1 MMSSISS
8 SARPPAS
15 SPSVSARMARQ
26 ATRDTAPEISLRR
39 ELHRRGLRFR
49 VSQRPI
55 PKLRSTPDIVFGPS
69 RVAVY
74 VDGCFWHSCP
84 QHATQPASNRD
95 WWEQKLARNRE
106 RDRTADAT
114 LAAAGW
120 AVVRVWEHESPDEAA
135 DRVEAIVR
143 GRRRLNR

>member
-1 MMSSISS
+1 
-8 SARPPAS
+8 
-15 SPSVSARMARQ
+15 MARQ

-49 VSQRPI
+49 VGRRPI
-55 PKLRSTPDIVFGPS
+55 PKLRSTPDIVFGPA

-143 GRRRLNR
+143 GRRQLNR

>member
-1 MMSSISS
+1 MRSSISGA
-8 SARPPAS
+8 ARPPAS

-49 VSQRPI
+49 VGQRPV
-55 PKLRSTPDIVFGPS
+55 PKLRGTPDIVFGPA

-95 WWEQKLARNRE
+95 WWKQKLARNRE

-120 AVVRVWEHESPDEAA
+120 VVVRVWEHESPDEAA

-143 GRRRLNR
+143 GRRQLNR